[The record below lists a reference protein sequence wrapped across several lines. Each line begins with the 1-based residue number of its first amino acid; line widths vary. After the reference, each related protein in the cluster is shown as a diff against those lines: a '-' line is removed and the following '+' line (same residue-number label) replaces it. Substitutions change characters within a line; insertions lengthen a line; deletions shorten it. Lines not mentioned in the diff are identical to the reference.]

1 VLGTVAGDDTVLLI
15 ARDPAGGDAVAAD
28 FLRLASRRR

>member
-1 VLGTVAGDDTVLLI
+1 VIT
-15 ARDPAGGDAVAAD
+15 RDPAGGDDLAAD